1 MGSGPSPKRRGPA
14 RFYLPPAEHQEET
27 WKDAAAPREGLSS
40 SLLLRAQPIEPR
52 QEVRLNS
59 SNSANLKETSGSGEF
74 PHVFPMCFLCIL
86 LLICHADQKRWRD
99 SNYFTQNLTLQAG
112 CSPKAWVSS
121 LEILPSVIL
130 GCDLIAEAHR
140 DPETI
145 TVPAAIGCPILTDA
159 SMGLS
164 VLLTNKDSAAN
175 TFFSHHNK
183 TTPEITQSGTQR
195 RGQGSSSISGRG
207 LQVLAWPA
215 QGSRLVCAGN
225 SEVSF
230 IPTGEPPFRYLI
242 RAHLLNKH
250 EDETTRNTSDQ
261 GNKTP
266 ENRFKAQLRPAPLIW
281 KSRMT
286 DQKVNRSPRR
296 GLRASYAAPLPVPK
310 VSAYEKCGGRGKER
324 SQGLQ
329 SLRLSDH

>member
-1 MGSGPSPKRRGPA
+1 M
-14 RFYLPPAEHQEET
+14 RFYLPPTEHQET
-27 WKDAAAPREGLSS
+27 WKDTAAPGEGLSS
-40 SLLLRAQPIEPR
+40 SILPPAQPTELR
-52 QEVRLNS
+52 QEVRLDS

-145 TVPAAIGCPILTDA
+145 TVPAAIGCPALTDA

-183 TTPEITQSGTQR
+183 TMPEITQSGTQR
-195 RGQGSSSISGRG
+195 RGQGSSSISGKG
-207 LQVLAWPA
+207 LQVLARPT
-215 QGSRLVCAGN
+215 QGSQLVYAGN
-225 SEVSF
+225 SKVSF
-230 IPTGEPPFRYLI
+230 IWKEEPPFHYLI
-242 RAHLLNKH
+242 QAHLLNKH
-250 EDETTRNTSDQ
+250 KRWN
-261 GNKTP
+261 NK
-266 ENRFKAQLRPAPLIW
+266 KYLR
-281 KSRMT
+281 SR
-286 DQKVNRSPRR
+286 
-296 GLRASYAAPLPVPK
+296 
-310 VSAYEKCGGRGKER
+310 
-324 SQGLQ
+324 
-329 SLRLSDH
+329 